1 MIYNIYLLTDDL
13 RKTYFPYG
21 KEVNK
26 LKNKKIVAKSHHKM
40 RKKTRT
46 FQITHDIIKL
56 CKINGVC

>member
-1 MIYNIYLLTDDL
+1 MVSQMKIHKSTFDRVQDIL
-13 RKTYFPYG
+13 
-21 KEVNK
+21 NK
-26 LKNKKIVAKSHHKM
+26 AKNKKIVAKSHHKM